1 MASADNVIERAARAF
16 AGVRGVES
24 VVLGGSR
31 AVGCAGAHSD
41 IDIGIYY
48 DARTFDAE
56 ELRRRAAELDDAR
69 RADAATEPGAWG
81 PWINGGGW
89 LTVDGF
95 PVDILYRDIARAGAV
110 IDDCLRG
117 NITIDYQCGHP
128 FGFVNSIYMGEAAC
142 CVELFSASSR
152 LREEKTRLSPFPE
165 VYRAAA
171 IDKFLWE
178 CGFSLLCGKKALGRG
193 DAVYAAGSLFRC
205 AVSLFHVLYAANGMY
220 MLNEKGALARLV
232 KSGARMPEG
241 FAEEVTAALSNC
253 GGEHEAAAFG
263 KIERQY
269 ENVCRMTGRDRPL

>member
-48 DARTFDAE
+48 DAREFDAE

-152 LREEKTRLSPFPE
+152 LREEKARLSPFPE

-193 DAVYAAGSLFRC
+193 DAVYA
-205 AVSLFHVLYAANGMY
+205 
-220 MLNEKGALARLV
+220 
-232 KSGARMPEG
+232 SG
-241 FAEEVTAALSNC
+241 
-253 GGEHEAAAFG
+253 
-263 KIERQY
+263 
-269 ENVCRMTGRDRPL
+269 

>member
-1 MASADNVIERAARAF
+1 MVSADKVIEKAARAF

-31 AVGCAGAHSD
+31 ATGCAGAHSD

-48 DARTFDAE
+48 DAREFDAD
-56 ELRRRAAELDDAR
+56 ELRRRASALDDAHR
-69 RADAATEPGAWG
+69 TDAATEPGAWG

-89 LTVDGF
+89 LTVDGC
-95 PVDILYRDIARAGAV
+95 PVDILYRDIARVSAV

-152 LREEKTRLSPFPE
+152 LREEKARLSPFPE

-171 IDKFLWE
+171 IDKFNFGEAKILPV
-178 CGFSLLCGKKALGRG
+178 CTKHGFIRLHTQKRLPPARFERRAGKFLSVLVEGDRRKRACTIAHGEESFTIFNALF
-193 DAVYAAGSLFRC
+193 AYLFS
-205 AVSLFHVLYAANGMY
+205 VQ
-220 MLNEKGALARLV
+220 K
-232 KSGARMPEG
+232 
-241 FAEEVTAALSNC
+241 
-253 GGEHEAAAFG
+253 
-263 KIERQY
+263 
-269 ENVCRMTGRDRPL
+269 